1 MALLGWIVLDA
12 ARTEHDGFE
21 LRYLLRGVR
30 VADVMTPDPVTVPA
44 GLTVD
49 EVVREY
55 LPRFRCSAFPV
66 VDADRT
72 PVGLVTLGSL
82 RAVSPIARAS
92 VRIDEVATPMADVA
106 VARPDEPLTDLI
118 GRLTA
123 VSGRHALV
131 LDGDVLVGI
140 VTERDLDRAVEV
152 AGVAGA
158 PEEPLVG
165 AHGRR
170 TLHPPPQEEGWS

>member
-1 MALLGWIVLDA
+1 
-12 ARTEHDGFE
+12 
-21 LRYLLRGVR
+21 
-30 VADVMTPDPVTVPA
+30 MTPDPVTVPA

-82 RAVSPIARAS
+82 RAVSPTARAS

-106 VARPDEPLTDLI
+106 VARPDEPLTHLI

-123 VSGRHALV
+123 VTGRRALV
-131 LDGDVLVGI
+131 LDGEVLVGI
-140 VTERDLDRAVEV
+140 VTPRDLDRAVEV
-152 AGVAGA
+152 AGVVARAPDEPLAGA
-158 PEEPLVG
+158 QS
-165 AHGRR
+165 RR